1 MLPPICKVINKP
13 IPVTGGWMYSSLKE
27 LRKEKSV
34 DFAVATVYHGK
45 EFVAKQIENVWYYL
59 LPLGRKSKLKYQ
71 PVLEL
76 YWQKV
81 QQEFLPDIVHIHGT
95 EFAHGLAYINAC
107 SAHNVVVSI
116 QGLVSIYSRYY
127 FGEIDKWDIKM
138 GAVLDLHCTF
148 ECFPFAKGIKK
159 QLYKVFSC
167 IPCQATQFFNS
178 GVLYVKEC
186 EETRRFFTS
195 WHQNWT
201 HSCSKKVYIDQLS
214 LMKTCDEQTN
224 FITSISG
231 IYNCQILGSIQYLHT
246 AKIVHFFNAKWNDN
260 TLCPFFGKDIY
271 IKVKQ
276 ARGITEETKNMLLH
290 CKEYFV
296 SPSIPI
302 CSYDVDIWYSSIFT
316 LLRQLHTRHEIL
328 YKLVNFTSRCI
339 IKLSNYLIYNSLTNR
354 GGVKKAFDFI
364 SYHNCPQSCFNE
376 ERRAA

>member
-1 MLPPICKVINKP
+1 MKTKIVYVVISTDNDIYLEQAWISAYSVKYYNPTAFITFVTDEDTYKGIVSSDRKNILQIVDEIIP
-13 IPVTGGWMYSSLKE
+13 IPLEKGLSNMKRSRWIKTN
-27 LRKEKSV
+27 LRNLIKG
-34 DFAVATVYHGK
+34 DFLFIDTDTV
-45 EFVAKQIENVWYYL
+45 I
-59 LPLGRKSKLKYQ
+59 
-71 PVLEL
+71 
-76 YWQKV
+76 
-81 QQEFLPDIVHIHGT
+81 T
-95 EFAHGLAYINAC
+95 EDL
-107 SAHNVVVSI
+107 S
-116 QGLVSIYSRYY
+116 
-127 FGEIDKWDIKM
+127 EIDKWDIKM

-214 LMKTCDEQTN
+214 LMKTCDEQPN

-354 GGVKKAFDFI
+354 GGGKKGI
-364 SYHNCPQSCFNE
+364 
-376 ERRAA
+376 